1 MDDDTRYFDLSNSL
15 KYAMDRHI
23 DIEEESED
31 EDDLKPEYVCPF
43 CLDDFDL
50 VGFCCHIDDAHPI
63 DAKSGI
69 CPICDKKVGINMAV
83 HINTQ
88 HGSILKALYKKKLR
102 IGGSHSTLC
111 LSRKSSL
118 DEHLERFVEDS
129 SCDVS
134 SSDIAADPL
143 LSSFIYNPPP
153 ADEPESLQSSF
164 TTVAKLAEKS
174 SDKSVLERTIHPS
187 PLSNKDQEENAR
199 RCEFVQGLLYST
211 ILEDDL

>member
-1 MDDDTRYFDLSNSL
+1 MDDDARYFDLSNSL

-63 DAKSGI
+63 DAKSG
-69 CPICDKKVGINMAV
+69 
-83 HINTQ
+83 
-88 HGSILKALYKKKLR
+88 KLG
-102 IGGSHSTLC
+102 IGGSHSTLY

-129 SCDVS
+129 SCEVS
-134 SSDIAADPL
+134 LSDIAADPL

-164 TTVAKLAEKS
+164 TTEAKLAEKS
-174 SDKSVLERTIHPS
+174 SDKSVLERNIHPS